1 MANQYPSLFA
11 PVTWADGPVRVQ
23 FEVGAPPPANL
34 ISNVNAVPWTSE
46 GQWVVIQL
54 NDGAWEIPG
63 GTVEAGE
70 TPRDAL
76 VREVLEEAGARIES
90 MQYVGAW
97 KMHSLAERPFRP
109 HLPHPVAYRA
119 VYRCR
124 VELIGPPQ
132 VPEWGGE
139 QVASVHQL
147 SLVEVV
153 ERFHRMGRLELADLY
168 RYASGQ

>member
-1 MANQYPSLFA
+1 MANQYPALFA
-11 PVTWADGPVRVQ
+11 PVTWPNGPVRVQ
-23 FEVGAPPPANL
+23 FEVGAPPPAHL

-46 GQWVVIQL
+46 GLWVVIQL
-54 NDGAWEIPG
+54 NDGTWEIPG

-70 TPRDAL
+70 TPQHAL
-76 VREVLEEAGARIES
+76 ARELLEEAGARIEWA
-90 MQYVGAW
+90 QYLGAL
-97 KMHSLAERPFRP
+97 KMHSLAEQPFRP

-132 VPEWGGE
+132 IPERGGE

-147 SLVEVV
+147 SLAEVV
-153 ERFHRMGRLELADLY
+153 DRFHRMERLELADLY
-168 RYASGQ
+168 RYAAGE